1 MDKTLKM
8 FSHMPFFNPCNMYL
22 LTDIILWKL
31 KFKERKQ
38 LVQGSTTSKRQ
49 GQGSDSS
56 FLVPGKGSFMET
68 PS

>member
-1 MDKTLKM
+1 MPSTLCGRYYY
-8 FSHMPFFNPCNMYL
+8 FYAQFLES
-22 LTDIILWKL
+22 WKL

>member
-1 MDKTLKM
+1 
-8 FSHMPFFNPCNMYL
+8 MYGL
-22 LTDIILWKL
+22 YCVKLGPSYAQFLESWKL